1 MLKGNMPKT
10 SFLAFLLLFCLL
22 PSNPSFCFEGKG
34 QDCSK
39 CHTLSSDEA
48 VDLLK
53 GVIPDIRIINVKLS
67 PSKGL
72 WEVYL
77 ESGGRKGL
85 IYVDFAKKH
94 FFMGSLISIRERK
107 NLTQERFTELN
118 KVDVSQIPL
127 NDALVLGDQKARIK
141 VISFHD
147 PD

>member
-1 MLKGNMPKT
+1 MLKRNMSKT
-10 SFLAFLLLFCLL
+10 SFLAFLLLFSLL
-22 PSNPSFCFEGKG
+22 PSTPSFCFEGKG

-48 VDLLK
+48 GDLLK

-72 WEVYL
+72 WEVYF

-107 NLTQERFTELN
+107 NLTQERVAELN
-118 KVDVSQIPL
+118 KIDVSQIPL
-127 NDALVLGDQKARIK
+127 DNALVLGDRNARIK
-141 VISFHD
+141 IISFHD

>member
-1 MLKGNMPKT
+1 MLRRNMSKT
-10 SFLAFLLLFCLL
+10 SFIVFLVLFCLF
-22 PSNPSFCFEGKG
+22 PSNPSFCFEGNG

-53 GVIPDIRIINVKLS
+53 GVIPDIRIINMKLS
-67 PSKGL
+67 PLKGL

-107 NLTQERFTELN
+107 NLTQERVAELN
-118 KVDVSQIPL
+118 KIDVSQIPL
-127 NDALVLGDQKARIK
+127 DNALVLGDRNARIK
-141 VISFHD
+141 IISFHD

>member
-1 MLKGNMPKT
+1 MLKRSMSKA
-10 SFLAFLLLFCLL
+10 SFLVLLLLFCFL

-48 VDLLK
+48 GELLK
-53 GVIPDIRIINVKLS
+53 GAIPNIRVIDVKLS
-67 PSKGL
+67 PVQGV
-72 WEVYL
+72 WEIYL

-85 IYVDFAKKH
+85 IYIDFAKRH
-94 FFMGSLISIRERK
+94 FFMGSLISIGERK
-107 NLTQERFTELN
+107 NLTQERFAELN

-127 NDALVLGDQKARIK
+127 SDALILGDQKAKIR